1 MCVDNNVEAK
11 IDIFMYSFLIFDFYL
26 ILETRFK
33 KKKKY
38 KAYLYLWKHGKKE
51 KETCQNIVCKNF
63 AALGFQCQYWY
74 GVPGSQLSHT
84 VLLCG

>member
-33 KKKKY
+33 KKTVQSLFIPMKTWQERERNLPKY
-38 KAYLYLWKHGKKE
+38 SL
-51 KETCQNIVCKNF
+51 
-63 AALGFQCQYWY
+63 
-74 GVPGSQLSHT
+74 
-84 VLLCG
+84 